1 MKSKPSRQGNVQ
13 AMLRL
18 LEPLTA
24 AIPAQSDPLV
34 RKRRLLADLCR
45 LIGEEITGRAALKM
59 DDLPPRMEQTLRSLL
74 KGDSEKQVATQLG
87 LSRHT
92 VHVYVK
98 KIYRK
103 YEVSSRGE
111 LLAKWLDKG
120 PRRNGDAQGPTVVSK
135 TRQRNLTRATV

>member
-1 MKSKPSRQGNVQ
+1 MKSQTTRQGDVQ

-24 AIPAQSDPLV
+24 NGATDPLI

-45 LIGEEITGRAALKM
+45 LIGEEVTGKSAIAM

-74 KGDSEKQVATQLG
+74 RGDSEKEVATQLG

-111 LLAKWLDKG
+111 LLSRLLA
-120 PRRNGDAQGPTVVSK
+120 PNRRP
-135 TRQRNLTRATV
+135 ATAISER